1 MLKETLGA
9 AVLGLTL
16 LGVPGTAAA
25 ATGGGA
31 TAPQAAR
38 ESLTVS
44 IDTDR
49 RGRHGVV
56 RILVREADDRSPV
69 RGIRACLQTKNR
81 NHWRTFDCERTNRWG
96 RADWRVR
103 AHRHTTFRIFIPRTH
118 RYHSYY
124 SEQFRLRW
132 DRDQGRT
139 WNRNRWDGDRD
150 RNRWNRNRNR
160 DRWNNGRE
168 VSGVRGFDGERRRGR
183 AESARAE

>member
-81 NHWRTFDCERTNRWG
+81 NHWRTFDCERTDRWG
-96 RADWRVR
+96 RADWRVPLR
-103 AHRHTTFRIFIPRTH
+103 RHASYRIFIPRTW
-118 RYHSYY
+118 RYHAYY
-124 SEQFRLRW
+124 GEHFRLGW
-132 DRDQGRT
+132 
-139 WNRNRWDGDRD
+139 DRD
-150 RNRWNRNRNR
+150 RNRWGNDRDRNRWDDHRGRGRWDDGRGRNR
-160 DRWNNGRE
+160 G
-168 VSGVRGFDGERRRGR
+168 RGFDDDRRRDRREFDR
-183 AESARAE
+183 AE